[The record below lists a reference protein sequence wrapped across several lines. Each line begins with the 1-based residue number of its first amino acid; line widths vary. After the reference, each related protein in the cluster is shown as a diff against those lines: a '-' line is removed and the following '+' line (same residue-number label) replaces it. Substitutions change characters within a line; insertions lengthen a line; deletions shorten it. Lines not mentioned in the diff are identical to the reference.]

1 MYVTEI
7 RNMDSATLRQ
17 LWSAVENTQTSVLL
31 RLSDSEL
38 IEHVIT
44 ELDHRQ
50 PLDREEMTHVSAYLR
65 GKTSLIR
72 DLAQSRSF

>member
-1 MYVTEI
+1 MYATET
-7 RNMDSATLRQ
+7 RNMNSTILRQ
-17 LWSAVENTQTSVLL
+17 LWSAVEHTQSSILL

-38 IEHVIT
+38 VSHLLA
-44 ELDHRQ
+44 ELGNQQ
-50 PLDREEMTHVSAYLR
+50 PLDREAMVNVSTYLR

>member
-1 MYVTEI
+1 MYATET
-7 RNMDSATLRQ
+7 RNMNSTILRQ
-17 LWSAVENTQTSVLL
+17 LWSAVEHPQSSILL

-38 IEHVIT
+38 VSHLLA
-44 ELDHRQ
+44 ELGNQQ
-50 PLDREEMTHVSAYLR
+50 PLDREAIANVSTYLR

>member
-1 MYVTEI
+1 MYATET
-7 RNMDSATLRQ
+7 RNMNSNILRQ
-17 LWSAVENTQTSVLL
+17 LWSAVEDTQSSILL

-38 IEHVIT
+38 VSHLIA
-44 ELDHRQ
+44 ELDNKQ
-50 PLDREEMTHVSAYLR
+50 PLDGEAIANVSTYLR

>member
-1 MYVTEI
+1 MYATET
-7 RNMDSATLRQ
+7 RNMNSTILRQ
-17 LWSAVENTQTSVLL
+17 LWSAVEHTQSSILL

-38 IEHVIT
+38 VSHLIS
-44 ELDHRQ
+44 ELGNQQ
-50 PLDREEMTHVSAYLR
+50 PLDREAIANVSTYLR

>member
-1 MYVTEI
+1 MYATET
-7 RNMDSATLRQ
+7 RNMDSTVLRQ
-17 LWSAVENTQTSVLL
+17 LWSAVEDTQSSILL

-38 IEHVIT
+38 VSHFIA
-44 ELDHRQ
+44 ELDNKQ
-50 PLDREEMTHVSAYLR
+50 PLGREEITNVSTYLR

>member
-1 MYVTEI
+1 MYATAT

-17 LWSAVENTQTSVLL
+17 LWSAVEDTQTSILL

-38 IEHVIT
+38 IDHVIAK
-44 ELDHRQ
+44 LDNRQ
-50 PLDREEMTHVSAYLR
+50 PLDREEMTDVSDYLR

>member
-1 MYVTEI
+1 MYATET
-7 RNMDSATLRQ
+7 RNMNSTILRQ
-17 LWSAVENTQTSVLL
+17 LWSAVEHTQSSILL

-38 IEHVIT
+38 VSHLIA
-44 ELDHRQ
+44 ELGNQQ
-50 PLDREEMTHVSAYLR
+50 PLDREAIANVSTYLR

>member
-1 MYVTEI
+1 MYATAT

-17 LWSAVENTQTSVLL
+17 LWSAVENTQSNILL
-31 RLSDSEL
+31 KLSDSEL
-38 IEHVIT
+38 IEHVIA
-44 ELDHRQ
+44 ELDNRQ
-50 PLDREEMTHVSAYLR
+50 PLDREEMTGVSDYLR

>member
-1 MYVTEI
+1 MYATAT

-17 LWSAVENTQTSVLL
+17 LWSAVEDTQTSILL

-38 IEHVIT
+38 IDHVIAK
-44 ELDHRQ
+44 LDHRQ
-50 PLDREEMTHVSAYLR
+50 PLDREEMTDVSDYLR

>member
-1 MYVTEI
+1 MYATET
-7 RNMDSATLRQ
+7 RNMNSTILRQ
-17 LWSAVENTQTSVLL
+17 LWSAVEHTQSSILL

-38 IEHVIT
+38 VSHLLA
-44 ELDHRQ
+44 ELGNQQ
-50 PLDREEMTHVSAYLR
+50 PLDREAIANVSTYLR